1 MNRTRK
7 RAVMRSLL
15 LGMLG
20 VGAIGVVQT
29 SIASTAGAESVD
41 VGTIVARMSNQHGVT
56 SSGDPDGT
64 DESNCVLY
72 SPAGTATSS
81 LFVASP
87 LEATTSHGKQSTD
100 CPTAV
105 DLGQQSALTVRP
117 VGGDLEANGVPFL
130 LAEFEHHNER
140 VEGSG
145 ASYYDGATDIAFPD
159 FDGDP
164 SMTVSWRMQETQNR
178 GQGGCCTDTVVFTLP
193 DSSTDMVRG
202 DMAYR
207 MSLVEVVP
215 AGGEACPATLEPVMV
230 ASDDHEE
237 GEPNTL
243 ETREDN
249 SSRGCLYGSL
259 AIARPVTIVKAI
271 EGSESEVTAPSHS
284 FVIDST
290 SSSMESPW
298 NTSFTLTPPDDGSEA
313 ADAVALVEGEA
324 VTLVEQDPMNPRWEL
339 TDIECT
345 DVDAEGDPRPLP
357 SGASYDVE
365 SRTLVLAR
373 VPAPDNAD
381 DPSITCTFTNTYTPK
396 TTLTLVKVVAD
407 GEAEVDDFTLSATGI
422 ADTPTEGEV
431 VTGVSGT
438 SATTQVLL
446 PAGDYVLAEDGPT
459 GYLAPDGWD
468 CGDAEMDGATVTLA
482 DEADVTCT
490 IVNEIEREEITLTK
504 DPSRDFF
511 SAAGQVITYS
521 YTITNTGNQPLGP
534 GQFEVTDDMIDAGVA
549 FDCGADDVALDPDET
564 VTCTRDYTSTAADVT
579 AGEIVNE
586 AFASLGDLDSE
597 NVTATVEY
605 AVLLIAK
612 SPSPT
617 QVSAAGQTVTYT
629 YTLTNNGT
637 DPLGPDQFTVTDD
650 RIDSGTA
657 FNCGAA
663 ASTIAVA
670 GTLSCTS
677 TYTVTAADIT
687 AGSIVN
693 TASAAGA
700 GVVSPTVSVTVTVVT
715 VSPIV
720 VPPIVTTPV
729 LPAATPSLNLTKTAS
744 PDVFFAVGDVITY
757 TYTILNDG
765 DTAIGPTQFTI
776 TDNKINGGVPFKCG
790 PATKVISVDL
800 SQVCTAYYT
809 ITAADMAAGSVTNTA
824 FASGGTVDSNTATAT
839 VNLVSLIFPAEI
851 PVTGAMSTTVLG
863 FGFVTFGLGLGF
875 VLLVRRR
882 RLL

>member
-1 MNRTRK
+1 MLLA
-7 RAVMRSLL
+7 AV
-15 LGMLG
+15 GI
-20 VGAIGVVQT
+20 GAVGVVQR
-29 SIASTAGAESVD
+29 SIEPKADAESLSL
-41 VGTIVARMSNQHGVT
+41 GTISAQMRDHQGTEGSNEANCIRYAP
-56 SSGDPDGT
+56 SG
-64 DESNCVLY
+64 S
-72 SPAGTATSS
+72 ATSS
-81 LFVASP
+81 DIVTSP
-87 LEATTSHGKQSTD
+87 DEALAAHGWTES
-100 CPTAV
+100 CPGSL
-105 DLGQQSALTVRP
+105 DLDQQSAVGITP
-117 VGGDLEANGVPFL
+117 VASGDLTNGESFL
-130 LAEFEHHNER
+130 LAEVTHYNRR
-140 VEGSG
+140 VEGNG
-145 ASYYDGATDIAFPD
+145 AEFYDGVARLRFGD

-164 SMTVSWRMQETQNR
+164 SIDLSWELWETTNTSGM
-178 GQGGCCTDTVVFTLP
+178 GQGQCPIRGPQGGEAPCVDRVVFTIP
-193 DSSTDMVRG
+193 DEVAMTKDGRS
-202 DMAYR
+202 YR
-207 MSLVEVVP
+207 LTIDEVTAVEGEESCPAVPGVEVTVS
-215 AGGEACPATLEPVMV
+215 E
-230 ASDDHEE
+230 HEE
-237 GEPNTL
+237 DEHEEEGNTIL
-243 ETREDN
+243 TAEGMER
-249 SSRGCLYGSL
+249 RGCVYGTVMQGSV
-259 AIARPVTIVKAI
+259 VTIVKAI
-271 EGSESEVTAPSHS
+271 EGVDTDVVAPSTM
-284 FVIDST
+284 FVIDSSAT
-290 SSSMESPW
+290 PTGSSW
-298 NTSFTLTPPDDGSEA
+298 NGISFELTPPDDGSA
-313 ADAVALVEGEA
+313 STDPKIWSSGEM
-324 VTLVEQDPMNPRWEL
+324 VTLTEQDPMNPRWEL
-339 TDIECT
+339 TDITCT
-345 DVDAEGDPRPLP
+345 
-357 SGASYDVE
+357 GADDYEFDLE
-365 SRTLVLAR
+365 TRTLVLGNQMMT
-373 VPAPDNAD
+373 VNDVQDGP
-381 DPSITCTFTNTYTPK
+381 ITCTFTNTYTPK

-431 VTGVSGT
+431 VSGVSGT
-438 SATTQVLL
+438 SDTTQVLL
-446 PAGDYVLAEDGPT
+446 PAGDYVLAEDGPE

-650 RIDSGTA
+650 KIDSGTA

-700 GVVSPTVSVTVTVVT
+700 GVVSPTVSATVT
-715 VSPIV
+715 
-720 VPPIVTTPV
+720 VTTPV

-744 PDVFFAVGDVITY
+744 PDVFVAVGDVITY

-776 TDNKINGGVPFKCG
+776 TDNKINGGVPFNCG

-809 ITAADMAAGSVTNTA
+809 ITAADVAAGSVTNTA
-824 FASGGTVDSNTATAT
+824 FATGGTVDSNTATAT
-839 VNLVSLIFPAEI
+839 VNLVSLIFPSEI